1 MNASSIAR
9 TNRLDGYILRNSFLS
24 GYERLLL
31 DKNKINDINVFPV
44 ADGDTGNNM
53 VSTFYSTVSALP
65 VTRSLTGTLDAIA
78 DRALSGARGNSG
90 IILAQYLNG
99 LARECSGHQA
109 MGAREFGV
117 ALSNAAS
124 HAYRALENPRE
135 GTLLTVLRIWSDEMR
150 RLGDALPDFSEIF
163 ITSVAAAR
171 EALSRTKEQ
180 LAELKK
186 ANVVDAGASG
196 FVSFLE
202 GVAHMIVTGE
212 LPVHRAEY
220 SAEIATSEFDTHDVF
235 SADGNIPF
243 RYCTEALLS
252 RSYSDDS
259 AVRTVDQVRVENA
272 LRDEDALRDEL
283 MARLSPLGNSLV
295 LGLGREKTRVHIH
308 TNEPAAL
315 FRELSGYGKIIE
327 QKVDDMALQF
337 NAVHRPVSKIAIVTD
352 SIADI
357 PRELVD
363 ALQIHVIP
371 QKIVWGEEE
380 YLDRLTMTGSDFYSM
395 LSTRKDSPGSSVPD
409 PRRAGQVFS
418 WLSSHYNSVI
428 AIPVGKALSGTWQVM
443 KNAAKP
449 LEAGGFPVTVVD
461 SKLNSAAQGL
471 VVLSAA
477 RAAAEGKNYAEI
489 LGLIGTLVAK
499 ARIYVSV
506 ADIKFMVRGGRV
518 SAAKGLVAAIG
529 HLKPIVTL
537 DAEGHGAIGGFAF
550 TAKSARAKILSRL
563 IRARAD
569 IGSYAVVYA
578 GAVETAAAWA
588 EELTLAL
595 GKKPEYVMEISPVV
609 GMHAGIGCVA
619 VAYI

>member
-65 VTRSLTGTLDAIA
+65 VTRSLSGTLDAIA

-99 LARECSGHQA
+99 LAHECSGHQA

-150 RLGDALPDFSEIF
+150 RLGDALPDFREIF
-163 ITSVAAAR
+163 IASVVAAR

-180 LAELKK
+180 LSELKK

-202 GVAHMIVTGE
+202 GVAHMIVTGD

-220 SAEIATSEFDTHDVF
+220 SAETAASEFDTHDVF
-235 SADGNIPF
+235 SGDGDIPF

-252 RSYSDDS
+252 RSGADGIE
-259 AVRTVDQVRVENA
+259 VRDAGPV
-272 LRDEDALRDEL
+272 RDENALRDEL

-295 LGLGREKTRVHIH
+295 LGLGREKMRVHIH

-327 QKVDDMALQF
+327 QKVDDMALQY

-449 LEAGGFPVTVVD
+449 LEAGGFSVTVVD

-477 RAAAEGKNYAEI
+477 RAAADGKSHAEI
-489 LGLIGTLVAK
+489 VDLIGTLVAK

-506 ADIKFMVRGGRV
+506 ADIKYMVRGGRV
-518 SAAKGLVAAIG
+518 SATKGLVAAIG

-537 DAEGHGAIGGFAF
+537 DKEGHGAIGGFAF
-550 TAKSARAKILSRL
+550 SAKRARAKILSL
-563 IRARAD
+563 LVRARAD
-569 IGSYAVVYA
+569 IGSYAVVHA
-578 GAVETAAAWA
+578 GAGDTAAAWA
-588 EELTLAL
+588 EELTLEL